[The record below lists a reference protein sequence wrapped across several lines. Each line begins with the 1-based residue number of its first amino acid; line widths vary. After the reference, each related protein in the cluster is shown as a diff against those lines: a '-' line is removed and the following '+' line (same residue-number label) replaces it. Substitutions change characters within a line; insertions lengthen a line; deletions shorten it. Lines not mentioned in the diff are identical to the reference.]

1 MRKTISFSDVEVGLI
16 EGEGRGVGHRTF
28 SACLRYCL
36 RGLLGG
42 VDVGG
47 TTASRIPSSGEPIV
61 RTARDVSKDLG
72 IPLGDAAPFS
82 KGRQVKG
89 FGK

>member
-42 VDVGG
+42 DKVDGGG

-61 RTARDVSKDLG
+61 RTARDVSRE
-72 IPLGDAAPFS
+72 PLGDAAPFS